1 MPAAMTDHANL
12 MGAFHFVRD
21 ILNHKAAEAKNA
33 ALIENG
39 EEPTEVPMKPIV
51 GCEFYVC
58 EDHKDKTQ
66 GQRIPNSA
74 LAKTKKG
81 YHNLAKMS
89 SIAYTQGFIM
99 CPELIGKSFSNTRK
113 ILSGNLNGEI
123 PNKILNLGENQAEEA
138 LLWWKDSSRKT
149 FIWR

>member
-1 MPAAMTDHANL
+1 

-21 ILNHKAAEAKNA
+21 ILNHNKAAEAKNA

-58 EDHKDKTQ
+58 EESKTKLKDNGYQ
-66 GQRIPNSA
+66 IVL

-89 SIAYTQGFIM
+89 SIASHSGFYYVPRID
-99 CPELIGKSFSNTRK
+99 RK
-113 ILSGNLNGEI
+113 VIQQYKEDIIVLSSKWRN
-123 PNKILNLGENQAEEA
+123 PNKILNL
-138 LLWWKDSSRKT
+138 
-149 FIWR
+149 